1 LYGLNPHKT
10 LLFNIR
16 GIFMRDLFGG
26 IEAGGTKFVCM
37 VGLGPGQ
44 VEAEIRFPTTSPNE
58 TIQRA
63 LDFLSPY
70 ARQERLAAVGI
81 GSFGPVDLN
90 PASETYGYITSTPK
104 EGWAYTNLFGKVRQA
119 LDVPVAF
126 DTDVNAAAFGEQ
138 YWARENHD
146 LDPFLYMTVGTGIGV
161 GVLVNGRP
169 VHGLIHPEVGHQF
182 IPHDRSADPFEGV
195 CPYHGDCLEGLASGP
210 SIARRWGQPAELL
223 PPGHPAWDLEANYI
237 ALALVNLVAS
247 FSPRRIVLG
256 GGVFQQPGL
265 CATVRTKVQQRMN
278 GYYRSSMILET
289 IDQYIVLP
297 TLDNRS
303 GVLGAIAL
311 AMRNIN

>member
-1 LYGLNPHKT
+1 MKDLY
-10 LLFNIR
+10 
-16 GIFMRDLFGG
+16 GG

-37 VGLGPGQ
+37 VGRGPGE
-44 VEAEIRFPTTSPNE
+44 VTAEVRFPTTSPSE
-58 TIQRA
+58 TIQSA
-63 LDFLSPY
+63 LEFFYPY
-70 ARQERLAAVGI
+70 ARQERLSAVGI

-90 PASETYGYITSTPK
+90 PNSETYGYITSTPK
-104 EGWAYTNLFGKVRQA
+104 NGWAFTNLYGAIQRA
-119 LDVPVAF
+119 LNMPVAF

-138 YWARENHD
+138 FWGCENRG

-161 GVLVNGRP
+161 GVLVNGQP

-182 IPHDRSADPFEGV
+182 IPHDRAADPFDGV

-210 SIARRWGQPAELL
+210 SIARRWGQPAETL
-223 PPGHPAWDLEANYI
+223 PAGHPAWDLEANYI

-265 CATVRTKVQQRMN
+265 IAAVRAKVQQRMN
-278 GYYRSSMILET
+278 GYFRSKMILDT
-289 IDQYIVLP
+289 IDQYIVPP
-297 TLDNRS
+297 TLNNHS

-311 AMRNIN
+311 AMNLF